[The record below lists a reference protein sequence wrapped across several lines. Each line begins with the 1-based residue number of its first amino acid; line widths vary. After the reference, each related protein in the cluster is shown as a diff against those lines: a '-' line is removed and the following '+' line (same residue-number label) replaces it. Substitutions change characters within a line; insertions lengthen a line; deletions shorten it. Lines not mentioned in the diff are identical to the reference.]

1 MWSNCVAEHS
11 FGPFQAPLRLAGPLA
26 AAWLL
31 AACATPGPGPHAG
44 ASLDDRRFDRA
55 AAAVAAGVES
65 ESLPLLRDLAADYP
79 TLAGPEINLGIVHA
93 AAGRDTEAEAHFRRA
108 LGVAPGHAAAWSELG
123 IVLRRQGRLAEADEA
138 YLRALAADPDYPLAW
153 RNRGVLLDL
162 YLGRPD
168 DALECYQRYLELA
181 GGRDADPLVARW
193 VAELELRSGSRVAGR

>member
-1 MWSNCVAEHS
+1 MWSNCVAEQVA
-11 FGPFQAPLRLAGPLA
+11 GPVRSPLRNAAPLAMG
-26 AAWLL
+26 WLL
-31 AACATPGPGPHAG
+31 VACATPGPGPDAG
-44 ASLDDRRFDRA
+44 AGLDDRRFDRA
-55 AAAVAAGVES
+55 AAAVEAGVES

-79 TLAGPEINLGIVHA
+79 ALAGPEVNLGIVHA
-93 AAGRDTEAEAHFRRA
+93 AAGRDAEAEAHFRRA

-162 YLGRPD
+162 YLGRSD
-168 DALECYQRYLELA
+168 DALECYQRYLKLV